1 MTAETYCS
9 DYGVVFDDGMTN
21 DDDSNFEI
29 YAGAALKTFDVV
41 DAAESADRCDG
52 VTSKDCSSCSRAA
65 CNVGTTDNGADNG
78 DGNGVINSE
87 GDSGSDTLDDDSTVV
102 FEGTF
107 VDIMTSSRSGC
118 GAVLDSGMTANG
130 GSDG

>member
-1 MTAETYCS
+1 MTAATYCS
-9 DYGVVFDDGMTN
+9 DCGVVFDDGMTN
-21 DDDSNFEI
+21 DDDGNFEI

-52 VTSKDCSSCSRAA
+52 VTSKDCSSCSKAA
-65 CNVGTTDNGADNG
+65 CKVGTNDNGADNG

-87 GDSGSDTLDDDSTVV
+87 GDSCWDTLDDDSIVV

-118 GAVLDSGMTANG
+118 GAVLDSGMSANG